1 MKLQEAKQQM
11 KQAVLEW
18 THQRGVNEDE
28 NFFTLL
34 AFLEG
39 AFLKLYQEMN
49 LYASDEDKFVFNE
62 LLAGFLDE
70 EPGPGV
76 VFSLNYLYSF
86 CKLMQI
92 RVGSIITLVEGYI
105 QDPRPDSEESLDRL
119 AYSLLW
125 DSRVIRDRL
134 TDYEGVFPR

>member
-1 MKLQEAKQQM
+1 MKLQDAKEQM

-18 THQRGVNEDE
+18 THQRNTDEDE

-49 LYASDEDKFVFNE
+49 VYPSDHDKRVFNE
-62 LLAGFLDE
+62 LLIGFMDE

-86 CKLMQI
+86 CKLFQI

-125 DSRVIRDRL
+125 DSRLIRDRL